1 LERRDY
7 KIGTTET
14 EVRCRN
20 SKSIAGNEFL
30 YVVYS
35 SIELFTLILNRSFL
49 SFLEAVLAEKS

>member
-30 YVVYS
+30 
-35 SIELFTLILNRSFL
+35 L
-49 SFLEAVLAEKS
+49 SFFEEVLAEK